1 MVPLVGRIA
10 AGAPTVADE
19 LLEDVVPLP
28 TMLVGSGDGLMM
40 LTVAGDSMT
49 GAAIV
54 DGDWLVVRRQA
65 VAEDGDIVAAMVDD
79 GGGAGWEATVKTY
92 RRRDGHVWLIPHNP
106 AYAPICGDGAVIIGR
121 VVAVL
126 RRV

>member
-10 AGAPTVADE
+10 AGAPSLAEE
-19 LLEDVVPLP
+19 LLEDVIPLP
-28 TMLVGSGDGLMM
+28 TMLVGGGDGLMM
-40 LTVAGDSMT
+40 LTVAGDSMI

-65 VAEDGDIVAAMVDD
+65 SAEDGDIVAAMVD
-79 GGGAGWEATVKTY
+79 GGAAGWEATVKTY
-92 RRRDGHVWLIPHNP
+92 RRRDGHVWLIPQNP
-106 AYAPICGDGAVIIGR
+106 AYAPICGDSAVIIGK